1 MSKSVTAAFC
11 AAATL
16 AAAVAATPVLADEP
30 AGYQRLTVT
39 NTTTQVA
46 YCTLIFDGRARTELA
61 IRPGKT
67 WYEGFAPGR
76 DLRLVCQRSKGLYFG
91 PLAPGKTY
99 RLVPAEGRKIDVAED
114 PAA

>member
-1 MSKSVTAAFC
+1 MPKSVATALC
-11 AAATL
+11 AAAAL
-16 AAAVAATPVLADEP
+16 AAALATSALAAEP

-61 IRPGKT
+61 IRPSKT
-67 WYEGFAPGR
+67 WFEGFAPGR

-91 PLAPGKTY
+91 PLEPGKTY
-99 RLVPAEGRKIDVAED
+99 RLIPAEGRKIDVTEGTAE
-114 PAA
+114 